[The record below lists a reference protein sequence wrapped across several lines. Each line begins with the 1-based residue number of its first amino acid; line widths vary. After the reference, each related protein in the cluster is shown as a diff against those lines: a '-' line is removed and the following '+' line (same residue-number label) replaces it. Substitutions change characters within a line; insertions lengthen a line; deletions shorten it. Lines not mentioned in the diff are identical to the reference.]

1 MMKADSA
8 LKVPL
13 YAVRDVFLRQ
23 LDDAVRALRGSSDE
37 RIHDVRKELK
47 RARATLRLLRP
58 CMAADAYRQENTV
71 IRDVGR
77 AMTSVRDAKVLVHA
91 LTELRAERDGKKLAA
106 LREELRKLLLS
117 ERLKA
122 RKELRPE
129 HLAGAADTLRSAAS
143 RAERWTHTLPDVL
156 ALSPG
161 LSRVYGSGRKA
172 LARAT
177 RRPTD
182 AHLHEWRKQVKYLL
196 NQIDVGRRLGVRR
209 LAKGHKQARHLADVL
224 GRDHDLAV
232 LNDKVKEFAQSGSLR
247 ADAVAIGKWRTCTK
261 HFRSRLREEA
271 FALGRRLY
279 AKKTNRFRTY
289 LRMRKA
295 KDLIRRAGPPAGGG
309 SRHVG

>member
-1 MMKADSA
+1 MMKGDSA

-13 YAVRDVFLRQ
+13 YAVRDELIQQ
-23 LDDAVRALRGSSDE
+23 LNDAVRALGGTSDE
-37 RIHDVRKELK
+37 RIHEVRKELK

-91 LTELRAERDGKKLAA
+91 LTELRPERDGKLAA
-106 LREELRKLLLS
+106 LRAELRKLLLS

-122 RKELRPE
+122 RKELLPE
-129 HLAGAADTLRSAAS
+129 HLAAAADTLRRVAG
-143 RAERWTHTLPDVL
+143 RAERLAHTLPDVL

-161 LSRVYGSGRKA
+161 LSRVYESGRKA
-172 LARAT
+172 LARAK
-177 RRPTD
+177 RHPTD

-232 LNDKVKEFAQSGSLR
+232 LSDKVKQFAKSGSLR
-247 ADAVAIGKWRTCTK
+247 AGAAAVGKWRTRTK
-261 HFRSRLREEA
+261 HFRSGLREEA

-279 AKKTNRFRTY
+279 AKKTRRFRTR
-289 LRMRKA
+289 LRMGKA
-295 KDLIRRAGPPAGGG
+295 KTFEMAIPVHAGDAAT
-309 SRHVG
+309 